1 MNEKNKGSQ
10 SIIEPFKVYVRIRPF
25 LPFEISQLNTI
36 SGQNLDNKQLSKKS
50 ILQVENNNICYLQD
64 PNDENGYGKNVK
76 AFPFNHIF
84 TEKDNNKSIFE
95 KIIKKLVDNIL
106 LGFNS
111 TALAYGVTGTGKTH
125 TMFGDIYQN
134 NNNEKGICIY
144 AVEYLFN
151 KLNLEKEKFLI
162 KISYLEIY
170 NEQVI
175 DLLTE
180 TQSNEGI
187 MIIEDPNKGVIV
199 PELTEKIVIDSSQ
212 VINYLK
218 LGNKR
223 RTMGSTGSNQF
234 SSRSH
239 AIMEI
244 NIEQKIKNKN
254 KEEIINSKLL
264 FVDLAGSERGGME
277 KGIRREEGSNI
288 NKSLL
293 ALGKSI
299 NILADKSKKG
309 SFVPYRDSKLTRLLK
324 DSLGGNISTIMIACV
339 SPSPLC
345 YEETNS
351 TLKYATRANKIEKKV
366 TRNIRESDQY
376 TSQYKE
382 IISSLKNEIV
392 QLKDIIRNQHLLLKL
407 KPYEKKNNNNEE
419 IIDENENDVLYDDFF
434 NADEIQK
441 LEYTSDYLDISMN
454 KDDDSRKILNCNFEA
469 YENILNSNLE
479 NLTQE
484 AIEDFEKKMEG
495 LYFDKIGLEEKIK
508 NGIKDTEIN
517 EKYNIIRTF
526 YEKFIELINDKL
538 IENIEQN
545 LILKFNLKE
554 ILELN
559 ESNNLNLNKKLEQYN
574 LNNKDGKI
582 KEEIEN
588 YKKIILDNEKE
599 KKEIEQSLENNLKM
613 KNLLE
618 KLLFKFISNTQ
629 MKDIRELK
637 DNYISILNEKFELEI
652 KNKKYQEFLI
662 KVMREKEEK
671 SQKIFELSHELD
683 KLKRQLIG
691 REKRIKDLDNKLK
704 NLENICNNG
713 NNIHSNHSSSGKETN
728 KKKFS
733 KKVK

>member
-1 MNEKNKGSQ
+1 MSEKNKTSQ
-10 SIIEPFKVYVRIRPF
+10 STIEPFKVYVRIRPF
-25 LPFEISQLNTI
+25 LPIEISQLNTI
-36 SGQNLDNKQLSKKS
+36 SGQTLDNKQLSKKS
-50 ILQVENNNICYLQD
+50 ILQVENNNTCYLQD

-84 TEKDNNKSIFE
+84 TEKDDNKLIFD

-134 NNNEKGICIY
+134 NNSEKGICIY

-151 KLNLEKEKFLI
+151 KLNLEKQKFLI

-199 PELTEKIVIDSSQ
+199 PELTEKIVIDSGQ
-212 VINYLK
+212 VLNYLK

-223 RTMGSTGSNQF
+223 RTMGSTGINQF

-244 NIEQKIKNKN
+244 NIEQKINNKN

-264 FVDLAGSERGGME
+264 FVDLAGSEKGGME

-339 SPSPLC
+339 SPSPLS

-366 TRNIRESDQY
+366 TKNIRESDQY

-382 IISSLKNEIV
+382 IISSLKNEIA
-392 QLKDIIRNQHLLLKL
+392 QLKDIIKNQHLLMKL
-407 KPYEKKNNNNEE
+407 KPTEKKIINNE
-419 IIDENENDVLYDDFF
+419 NEDNILYDDFF
-434 NADEIQK
+434 NADEMLK
-441 LEYTSDYLDISMN
+441 LENNNNFLDISIN
-454 KDDDSRKILNCNFEA
+454 KDDDTQKVLNCNFDA
-469 YENILNSNLE
+469 YENILNSNLD
-479 NLTQE
+479 NLSQE
-484 AIEDFEKKMEG
+484 EFEDFEKKMEG
-495 LYFDKIGLEEKIK
+495 LYFDKIALEDKIRK
-508 NGIKDTEIN
+508 GIKDTEIN

-559 ESNNLNLNKKLEQYN
+559 EANNLNLKKSLEQFN
-574 LNNKDGKI
+574 FNNKDEKI

-588 YKKIILDNEKE
+588 YKKIICENEKE
-599 KKEIEQSLENNLKM
+599 KKKIEESLENNLKI

-637 DNYISILNEKFELEI
+637 DNYINILNEKLELEI

-662 KVMREKEEK
+662 TVMREKEEK

-691 REKRIKDLDNKLK
+691 REKRIKDLYNKLK
-704 NLENICNNG
+704 NLENICNNNIN
-713 NNIHSNHSSSGKETN
+713 NNIHSNHSSGGKESN
-728 KKKFS
+728 KKKFT

>member
-1 MNEKNKGSQ
+1 MSEKNKTNQ
-10 SIIEPFKVYVRIRPF
+10 STIEPFKVYVRIRPF
-25 LPFEISQLNTI
+25 LPIEISQLNTI
-36 SGQNLDNKQLSKKS
+36 SGQILDSKQLSKKS
-50 ILQVENNNICYLQD
+50 ILQVENNNTCYLQD
-64 PNDENGYGKNVK
+64 PNDENGYGKNIK

-84 TEKDNNKSIFE
+84 TEKDDNKLIFE

-134 NNNEKGICIY
+134 NNSEKGICIY

-151 KLNLEKEKFLI
+151 KLNLEKQKFLI

-199 PELTEKIVIDSSQ
+199 PELTEKIVIDSGQ
-212 VINYLK
+212 VLNYLK

-223 RTMGSTGSNQF
+223 RTMGSTGINQF

-244 NIEQKIKNKN
+244 NIEQKTKNKN

-264 FVDLAGSERGGME
+264 FVDLAGSEKGGME

-339 SPSPLC
+339 SPSPLS

-366 TRNIRESDQY
+366 TKNIRESDQY

-382 IISSLKNEIV
+382 IISSLKNEIS
-392 QLKDIIRNQHLLLKL
+392 QLKDIIKNQHLLMKL
-407 KPYEKKNNNNEE
+407 KPSEKKIINNE
-419 IIDENENDVLYDDFF
+419 NEDNILYDDFF
-434 NADEIQK
+434 NADEMLK
-441 LEYTSDYLDISMN
+441 LENNNNFLDISIN
-454 KDDDSRKILNCNFEA
+454 KDDDTQKVLNCNFDA
-469 YENILNSNLE
+469 YENILNSNLD
-479 NLTQE
+479 NLRQDE
-484 AIEDFEKKMEG
+484 FEDFEKKMEG
-495 LYFDKIGLEEKIK
+495 LYFDKIALEDKIRK
-508 NGIKDTEIN
+508 GIKDTEIN

-559 ESNNLNLNKKLEQYN
+559 ETNNSNLNKSLEQFN
-574 LNNKDGKI
+574 FNNKDEKI
-582 KEEIEN
+582 KDEIEN
-588 YKKIILDNEKE
+588 YKKIICDNEKE
-599 KKEIEQSLENNLKM
+599 KKKIEESLENNLKI
-613 KNLLE
+613 KNFLE

-637 DNYISILNEKFELEI
+637 DNYITILNEKLELEI

-662 KVMREKEEK
+662 TVMREKEEK

-691 REKRIKDLDNKLK
+691 REKRIKDLYNKLR
-704 NLENICNNG
+704 NLENICNNNSN
-713 NNIHSNHSSSGKETN
+713 NNIHSNHSSGGKESN
-728 KKKFS
+728 KKKFT

>member
-1 MNEKNKGSQ
+1 MSEKNKTSQ
-10 SIIEPFKVYVRIRPF
+10 STIEPFKVYVRIRPF
-25 LPFEISQLNTI
+25 LPIEISQLNTI
-36 SGQNLDNKQLSKKS
+36 SGQTLDNKQLSKKS
-50 ILQVENNNICYLQD
+50 ILQVENNNTCYLQD

-84 TEKDNNKSIFE
+84 TEKDDNKLIFD

-134 NNNEKGICIY
+134 NNSEKGICIY

-151 KLNLEKEKFLI
+151 KLNLEKQKFLI

-199 PELTEKIVIDSSQ
+199 PELTEKIVIDSGQ
-212 VINYLK
+212 VLNYLK

-223 RTMGSTGSNQF
+223 RTMGSTGINQF

-244 NIEQKIKNKN
+244 NIEQKINNKN

-264 FVDLAGSERGGME
+264 FVDLAGSEKGGME

-339 SPSPLC
+339 SPSPLS

-366 TRNIRESDQY
+366 TKNIRESDQY

-382 IISSLKNEIV
+382 IISSLKNEIA
-392 QLKDIIRNQHLLLKL
+392 QLKDIIKNQHLLMKL
-407 KPYEKKNNNNEE
+407 KPTEKKIINNE
-419 IIDENENDVLYDDFF
+419 NEDNILYDDFF
-434 NADEIQK
+434 NADEMLK
-441 LEYTSDYLDISMN
+441 LENNNNFLDISIN
-454 KDDDSRKILNCNFEA
+454 KDDDTQKVLNCNFDA
-469 YENILNSNLE
+469 YENILNSNLD
-479 NLTQE
+479 NLRQDE
-484 AIEDFEKKMEG
+484 FEDFEKKMEG
-495 LYFDKIGLEEKIK
+495 LYFDKIALEDKIRK
-508 NGIKDTEIN
+508 GIKDTEIN

-559 ESNNLNLNKKLEQYN
+559 ETNNSNLNKSLEQFN
-574 LNNKDGKI
+574 FNNKDEKI
-582 KEEIEN
+582 KDEIEN
-588 YKKIILDNEKE
+588 YKKIICDNEKE
-599 KKEIEQSLENNLKM
+599 KKKIEESLENNLKI
-613 KNLLE
+613 KNFLE

-637 DNYISILNEKFELEI
+637 DNYITILNEKLELEI

-662 KVMREKEEK
+662 TVMREKEEK

-683 KLKRQLIG
+683 KLKKQLIG
-691 REKRIKDLDNKLK
+691 REKRIKDLYNKLR
-704 NLENICNNG
+704 NLENICNNNSN
-713 NNIHSNHSSSGKETN
+713 NNIHSNHSSGGKESN
-728 KKKFS
+728 KKKFT

>member
-1 MNEKNKGSQ
+1 MSEKNKTNQ
-10 SIIEPFKVYVRIRPF
+10 STIEPFKVYVRIRPF
-25 LPFEISQLNTI
+25 LPIEISQLNTI
-36 SGQNLDNKQLSKKS
+36 SGQILDSKQLSKKS
-50 ILQVENNNICYLQD
+50 ILQVENNNTCYLQD
-64 PNDENGYGKNVK
+64 PNDENGYGKNIK

-84 TEKDNNKSIFE
+84 TEKDDNKLIFE

-151 KLNLEKEKFLI
+151 KLNLEKQKFLI

-199 PELTEKIVIDSSQ
+199 PELTEKIVIDSGQ
-212 VINYLK
+212 VLNYLK

-223 RTMGSTGSNQF
+223 RTMGSTGINQF

-244 NIEQKIKNKN
+244 NIEQKTKNKN

-264 FVDLAGSERGGME
+264 FVDLAGSEKGGME

-339 SPSPLC
+339 SPSPLS

-366 TRNIRESDQY
+366 TKNIRESDQY

-382 IISSLKNEIV
+382 IISSLKNEIS
-392 QLKDIIRNQHLLLKL
+392 QLKDIIKNQHLLMKL
-407 KPYEKKNNNNEE
+407 KPSEKKIINNE
-419 IIDENENDVLYDDFF
+419 NEDNILYDDFF
-434 NADEIQK
+434 NADEMLK
-441 LEYTSDYLDISMN
+441 LEYNNNFLDISIN
-454 KDDDSRKILNCNFEA
+454 KDDDTQKVLNCNFDA
-469 YENILNSNLE
+469 YENILNSNLD
-479 NLTQE
+479 NLRQDE
-484 AIEDFEKKMEG
+484 FEDFEKKMEG
-495 LYFDKIGLEEKIK
+495 LYFDKIALEDKIRK
-508 NGIKDTEIN
+508 GIKDTEIN

-559 ESNNLNLNKKLEQYN
+559 ETNNSNLNKSLEQFN
-574 LNNKDGKI
+574 FNNKDEKI
-582 KEEIEN
+582 KDEIEN
-588 YKKIILDNEKE
+588 YKKIICDNEKE
-599 KKEIEQSLENNLKM
+599 KKKIEESLENNLKI
-613 KNLLE
+613 KNFLE

-637 DNYISILNEKFELEI
+637 DNYITILNEKLELEI

-662 KVMREKEEK
+662 TVMREKEEK

-691 REKRIKDLDNKLK
+691 REKRIKDLYNKLR
-704 NLENICNNG
+704 NLENICNNNSN
-713 NNIHSNHSSSGKETN
+713 NNIHSNHSSGGKESN
-728 KKKFS
+728 KKKFT

>member
-1 MNEKNKGSQ
+1 MSEKNKTNQ
-10 SIIEPFKVYVRIRPF
+10 STIEPFKVYVRIRPF
-25 LPFEISQLNTI
+25 LPIEISQLNTI
-36 SGQNLDNKQLSKKS
+36 SGQILDNKQLSKKS
-50 ILQVENNNICYLQD
+50 ILQVENNNTCYLQD

-84 TEKDNNKSIFE
+84 TEKDDNKLIFE

-134 NNNEKGICIY
+134 NNSEKGICIY

-151 KLNLEKEKFLI
+151 KLNLEKQKFLI

-199 PELTEKIVIDSSQ
+199 PELTEKIVIDSGQ
-212 VINYLK
+212 VLNYLK

-223 RTMGSTGSNQF
+223 RTMGSTGINQF

-244 NIEQKIKNKN
+244 NIEQKTKNKN

-264 FVDLAGSERGGME
+264 FVDLAGSEKGGME

-339 SPSPLC
+339 SPSPLS

-366 TRNIRESDQY
+366 TKNIRESDQY

-382 IISSLKNEIV
+382 IISSLKNEIS
-392 QLKDIIRNQHLLLKL
+392 QLKDIIKNQHLLMKL
-407 KPYEKKNNNNEE
+407 KPSEKKIINNE
-419 IIDENENDVLYDDFF
+419 NEDNILYDDFF
-434 NADEIQK
+434 NADEMLK
-441 LEYTSDYLDISMN
+441 LENNNNFLDISIN
-454 KDDDSRKILNCNFEA
+454 KDDDTQKVLNCNFDA
-469 YENILNSNLE
+469 YENILNSNLD

-484 AIEDFEKKMEG
+484 EFEDFEKKMEG
-495 LYFDKIGLEEKIK
+495 LYFDKIALEDKIRK
-508 NGIKDTEIN
+508 GIKDTEIN

-559 ESNNLNLNKKLEQYN
+559 ETNNSNLNKSLEQFN
-574 LNNKDGKI
+574 FNNKDEKI
-582 KEEIEN
+582 KDEIEN
-588 YKKIILDNEKE
+588 YKKIICDNEKE
-599 KKEIEQSLENNLKM
+599 KKKIEESLENNLKI
-613 KNLLE
+613 KNFLE

-637 DNYISILNEKFELEI
+637 DNYITILNEKLELEI

-662 KVMREKEEK
+662 TVMREKEEK

-691 REKRIKDLDNKLK
+691 REKRIKDLYNKLRT
-704 NLENICNNG
+704 LENICNNNAN
-713 NNIHSNHSSSGKETN
+713 NNIHSNHSSGGKESN
-728 KKKFS
+728 KKKFT

>member
-1 MNEKNKGSQ
+1 MSEKNKTSQ
-10 SIIEPFKVYVRIRPF
+10 STIEPFKVYVRIRPF
-25 LPFEISQLNTI
+25 LPIEISQLNTI
-36 SGQNLDNKQLSKKS
+36 SGQTLDNKQLSKKS
-50 ILQVENNNICYLQD
+50 ILQVENNNTCYLQD

-84 TEKDNNKSIFE
+84 TEKDDNKLIFD

-134 NNNEKGICIY
+134 NNSEKGICIY

-151 KLNLEKEKFLI
+151 KLNLEKQKLLI

-199 PELTEKIVIDSSQ
+199 PELTEKIVIDSGQ
-212 VINYLK
+212 VLNYLK

-223 RTMGSTGSNQF
+223 RTMGSTGINQF

-244 NIEQKIKNKN
+244 NIEQKINNKN
-254 KEEIINSKLL
+254 KEEIISSKLL
-264 FVDLAGSERGGME
+264 FVDLAGSEKGGME

-339 SPSPLC
+339 SPSPLS

-366 TRNIRESDQY
+366 TKNIRESDQY

-382 IISSLKNEIV
+382 IISSLKNEIA
-392 QLKDIIRNQHLLLKL
+392 QLKDIIKNQHLLMKL
-407 KPYEKKNNNNEE
+407 KPTEKKIINNE
-419 IIDENENDVLYDDFF
+419 NEDNILYDDFF
-434 NADEIQK
+434 NADEMLK
-441 LEYTSDYLDISMN
+441 LENNNNFLDISIN
-454 KDDDSRKILNCNFEA
+454 KDDDTQKVLNCNFDA
-469 YENILNSNLE
+469 YENILNSNLD
-479 NLTQE
+479 NLSQE
-484 AIEDFEKKMEG
+484 EFEDFEKKMEG
-495 LYFDKIGLEEKIK
+495 LYFDKIALEDKIRK
-508 NGIKDTEIN
+508 GIKDTEIN

-559 ESNNLNLNKKLEQYN
+559 EANNLNLKKSLEQFN
-574 LNNKDGKI
+574 FNNKDEKI

-588 YKKIILDNEKE
+588 YKKIICENEKE
-599 KKEIEQSLENNLKM
+599 KKKIEESLENNLKI

-637 DNYISILNEKFELEI
+637 DNYINILNEKLELEI

-662 KVMREKEEK
+662 TVMREKEEK

-691 REKRIKDLDNKLK
+691 REKRIKDLYNKLK
-704 NLENICNNG
+704 NLENICNNNIN
-713 NNIHSNHSSSGKETN
+713 NNIHSNHSSGGKESN
-728 KKKFS
+728 KKKFT

>member
-1 MNEKNKGSQ
+1 MSEKNKTNQ
-10 SIIEPFKVYVRIRPF
+10 STIEPFKVYVRIRPF
-25 LPFEISQLNTI
+25 LPIEISQLNTI
-36 SGQNLDNKQLSKKS
+36 SGQILDSKQLSKKS
-50 ILQVENNNICYLQD
+50 ILQVENNNTCYLQD
-64 PNDENGYGKNVK
+64 PNDENGYGKNIK

-84 TEKDNNKSIFE
+84 TEKDDNKLIFE

-134 NNNEKGICIY
+134 NNSEKGICIY

-151 KLNLEKEKFLI
+151 KLNLEKQKFII

-199 PELTEKIVIDSSQ
+199 PELTEKIVIDSGQ
-212 VINYLK
+212 VLNYLK

-223 RTMGSTGSNQF
+223 RTMGSTGINQF

-244 NIEQKIKNKN
+244 NIEQKTKNKN

-264 FVDLAGSERGGME
+264 FVDLAGSEKGGME

-339 SPSPLC
+339 SPSPLS

-366 TRNIRESDQY
+366 TKNIRESDQY

-382 IISSLKNEIV
+382 IISSLKNEIS
-392 QLKDIIRNQHLLLKL
+392 QLKDIIKNQHLLMKL
-407 KPYEKKNNNNEE
+407 KPSEKKIINNE
-419 IIDENENDVLYDDFF
+419 NEDNILYDDFF
-434 NADEIQK
+434 NADEMLK
-441 LEYTSDYLDISMN
+441 LENNNNFLDISIN
-454 KDDDSRKILNCNFEA
+454 KDDDTQKVLNCNFDA
-469 YENILNSNLE
+469 YENILNSNLD
-479 NLTQE
+479 NLRQDE
-484 AIEDFEKKMEG
+484 FEDFKKKMEG
-495 LYFDKIGLEEKIK
+495 LYFDKIALEDKIRK
-508 NGIKDTEIN
+508 GIKDTEIN

-559 ESNNLNLNKKLEQYN
+559 ETNNSNLNKSLEQFN
-574 LNNKDGKI
+574 FNNKDEKI
-582 KEEIEN
+582 KDEIEN
-588 YKKIILDNEKE
+588 YKKIICDNEKE
-599 KKEIEQSLENNLKM
+599 KKKIEESLENNLKI
-613 KNLLE
+613 KNFLE

-637 DNYISILNEKFELEI
+637 DNYITILNEKLELEI

-662 KVMREKEEK
+662 TVMREKEEK

-691 REKRIKDLDNKLK
+691 REKRIKDLYNKLR
-704 NLENICNNG
+704 NLENICNNNSN
-713 NNIHSNHSSSGKETN
+713 NNIHSNHSSGGKESN
-728 KKKFS
+728 KKKFT

>member
-1 MNEKNKGSQ
+1 MSEKNKTSQ
-10 SIIEPFKVYVRIRPF
+10 STIEPFKVYVRIRPF
-25 LPFEISQLNTI
+25 LPIEISQLNTI
-36 SGQNLDNKQLSKKS
+36 SGQTLDNKQLSKKS
-50 ILQVENNNICYLQD
+50 ILQVENNNTCYLQD

-84 TEKDNNKSIFE
+84 TEKDDNKLIFD

-134 NNNEKGICIY
+134 NNSEKGICIY

-151 KLNLEKEKFLI
+151 KLNLEKQKFLI

-199 PELTEKIVIDSSQ
+199 PELTEKIVIDSGQ
-212 VINYLK
+212 VLNYLK

-223 RTMGSTGSNQF
+223 RTMGSTGINQF

-244 NIEQKIKNKN
+244 NIEQKINNKN

-264 FVDLAGSERGGME
+264 FVDLAGSEKGGME

-339 SPSPLC
+339 SPSPLS

-366 TRNIRESDQY
+366 TKNIRESDQY

-382 IISSLKNEIV
+382 IISSLKNEIA
-392 QLKDIIRNQHLLLKL
+392 QLKDIIKNQHLLMKL
-407 KPYEKKNNNNEE
+407 KPTEKKIINNE
-419 IIDENENDVLYDDFF
+419 NEDNILYDDFF
-434 NADEIQK
+434 NADEMLK
-441 LEYTSDYLDISMN
+441 LENNNNFLDISIN
-454 KDDDSRKILNCNFEA
+454 KDDDTQKVLNCNFDA
-469 YENILNSNLE
+469 YENILNSNLD
-479 NLTQE
+479 NLSQE
-484 AIEDFEKKMEG
+484 EFEDFEKKMEG
-495 LYFDKIGLEEKIK
+495 LYFDKIALEDKIRK
-508 NGIKDTEIN
+508 GIKDTEIN

-559 ESNNLNLNKKLEQYN
+559 ENNNSNLNKSLEQLN
-574 LNNKDGKI
+574 FNNKDEKI

-588 YKKIILDNEKE
+588 YKKIIGENEKE
-599 KKEIEQSLENNLKM
+599 KKKIEESLENNLKI

-637 DNYISILNEKFELEI
+637 DNYISILNEKL
-652 KNKKYQEFLI
+652 
-662 KVMREKEEK
+662 
-671 SQKIFELSHELD
+671 
-683 KLKRQLIG
+683 
-691 REKRIKDLDNKLK
+691 
-704 NLENICNNG
+704 
-713 NNIHSNHSSSGKETN
+713 
-728 KKKFS
+728 
-733 KKVK
+733 

>member
-1 MNEKNKGSQ
+1 MSEKNKTNQ
-10 SIIEPFKVYVRIRPF
+10 STIEPFKVYVRIRPF
-25 LPFEISQLNTI
+25 LPIEISQLNTI
-36 SGQNLDNKQLSKKS
+36 SGQILDNKQLSKKS
-50 ILQVENNNICYLQD
+50 ILQVENNNTCYLQD

-84 TEKDNNKSIFE
+84 TEKDDNKLIFE

-134 NNNEKGICIY
+134 NNSEKGICIY

-151 KLNLEKEKFLI
+151 KLNLEKQKFII

-199 PELTEKIVIDSSQ
+199 PELTEKIVIDSGQ
-212 VINYLK
+212 VLNYLK

-223 RTMGSTGSNQF
+223 RTMGSTGINQF

-264 FVDLAGSERGGME
+264 FVDLAGSEKGGME

-339 SPSPLC
+339 SPSPLS

-366 TRNIRESDQY
+366 TKNIRESDQY

-382 IISSLKNEIV
+382 IISSLKNEIA
-392 QLKDIIRNQHLLLKL
+392 QLKDIIKNQHLLMKL
-407 KPYEKKNNNNEE
+407 KPNEKKIINNENE
-419 IIDENENDVLYDDFF
+419 ENILYDDFF
-434 NADEIQK
+434 NADEMLK
-441 LEYTSDYLDISMN
+441 LEYNNNFLDISMN
-454 KDDDSRKILNCNFEA
+454 KDDDTQKVLNCNFDA
-469 YENILNSNLE
+469 YENILNSNLD

-484 AIEDFEKKMEG
+484 EFEDFEKKMEG
-495 LYFDKIGLEEKIK
+495 LYFDKIALEDKIRK
-508 NGIKDTEIN
+508 GIKDTEIN

-559 ESNNLNLNKKLEQYN
+559 ENNNSNLNKSLEQLN
-574 LNNKDGKI
+574 FNNKDEKI

-588 YKKIILDNEKE
+588 YKKIIGENEKE
-599 KKEIEQSLENNLKM
+599 KKKIEESLENNLKI

-637 DNYISILNEKFELEI
+637 DNYISILNEKLELEI

-662 KVMREKEEK
+662 TVMREKEEK

-691 REKRIKDLDNKLK
+691 REKRIKDLYNKLRT
-704 NLENICNNG
+704 LENICNNNAN
-713 NNIHSNHSSSGKETN
+713 NNIHSNHSSGGKESN
-728 KKKFS
+728 KKKFT

>member
-1 MNEKNKGSQ
+1 MSEKNKTNQ
-10 SIIEPFKVYVRIRPF
+10 STIEPFKVYVRIRPF
-25 LPFEISQLNTI
+25 LPIEISQLNTI
-36 SGQNLDNKQLSKKS
+36 SGQILDSKQLSKKS
-50 ILQVENNNICYLQD
+50 ILQVENNNTCYLQD
-64 PNDENGYGKNVK
+64 PNDENGYGKNIK

-84 TEKDNNKSIFE
+84 TEKDDNKLIFE

-134 NNNEKGICIY
+134 NNSEKGICIY

-151 KLNLEKEKFLI
+151 KLNLEKQKFLI

-199 PELTEKIVIDSSQ
+199 PELTEKIVIDSGQ
-212 VINYLK
+212 VLNYLK

-223 RTMGSTGSNQF
+223 RTMGSTGINQF

-244 NIEQKIKNKN
+244 NIEQKTKNKN

-264 FVDLAGSERGGME
+264 FVDLAGSEKGGME

-339 SPSPLC
+339 SPSPLS

-366 TRNIRESDQY
+366 TKNIRESDQY

-382 IISSLKNEIV
+382 IISSLKNEIS
-392 QLKDIIRNQHLLLKL
+392 QLKDIIKNQHLLMKL
-407 KPYEKKNNNNEE
+407 KPSEKKIINNE
-419 IIDENENDVLYDDFF
+419 NEDNILYDDFF
-434 NADEIQK
+434 NADEMLK
-441 LEYTSDYLDISMN
+441 LENNNNFLDISIN
-454 KDDDSRKILNCNFEA
+454 KDDDTQKVLNCNFDA
-469 YENILNSNLE
+469 YENILNSNLD
-479 NLTQE
+479 NLRQDE
-484 AIEDFEKKMEG
+484 FEDFEKKMEG
-495 LYFDKIGLEEKIK
+495 LYFDKIALEDKIRK
-508 NGIKDTEIN
+508 GIKDTEIN

-559 ESNNLNLNKKLEQYN
+559 ETNNSNLNKSLEQFN
-574 LNNKDGKI
+574 FNNKDEKI
-582 KEEIEN
+582 KDEIEN
-588 YKKIILDNEKE
+588 YKKIICDNEKE
-599 KKEIEQSLENNLKM
+599 KKKIEESLENNLKI
-613 KNLLE
+613 KNFLE

-637 DNYISILNEKFELEI
+637 DNYISILNEKLELEI

-662 KVMREKEEK
+662 TVMREKEEK

-691 REKRIKDLDNKLK
+691 REKRIKDLYNKLR
-704 NLENICNNG
+704 NLENICNNNSN
-713 NNIHSNHSSSGKETN
+713 NNIHSNHSSGGKESN
-728 KKKFS
+728 KKKFT

>member
-1 MNEKNKGSQ
+1 MSEKNKTNQ
-10 SIIEPFKVYVRIRPF
+10 STIEPFKVYVRIRPF
-25 LPFEISQLNTI
+25 LPIEISQLNTI
-36 SGQNLDNKQLSKKS
+36 SGQILDSKQLSKKS
-50 ILQVENNNICYLQD
+50 ILQVENNNTCYLQD
-64 PNDENGYGKNVK
+64 PNDENGYGKNIK

-84 TEKDNNKSIFE
+84 TEKDDNKLIFE

-134 NNNEKGICIY
+134 NNSEKGICIY

-151 KLNLEKEKFLI
+151 KLNLEKQKFLI

-199 PELTEKIVIDSSQ
+199 PELTEKIVIDSGQ
-212 VINYLK
+212 VLNYLK

-223 RTMGSTGSNQF
+223 RTMGSTGINQF

-244 NIEQKIKNKN
+244 NIEQKTKNKN

-264 FVDLAGSERGGME
+264 FVDLAGSEKGGME

-339 SPSPLC
+339 SPSPLS

-366 TRNIRESDQY
+366 TKNIRESDQY

-382 IISSLKNEIV
+382 IISSLKNEIS
-392 QLKDIIRNQHLLLKL
+392 QLKDIIKNQHLLMKL
-407 KPYEKKNNNNEE
+407 KPSEKKIINNE
-419 IIDENENDVLYDDFF
+419 NEDNILYDDFF
-434 NADEIQK
+434 NADEMLK
-441 LEYTSDYLDISMN
+441 LENNNNFLDISIN
-454 KDDDSRKILNCNFEA
+454 KDDDTQKVLNCNFDA
-469 YENILNSNLE
+469 YENILNSNLD
-479 NLTQE
+479 NLRQDE
-484 AIEDFEKKMEG
+484 FEDFEKKMEG
-495 LYFDKIGLEEKIK
+495 LYFDKIALEDKIRK
-508 NGIKDTEIN
+508 GIKDTEIN

-559 ESNNLNLNKKLEQYN
+559 ETNNSNLNKSLEQFN
-574 LNNKDGKI
+574 FNNKDEKI
-582 KEEIEN
+582 KDEIEN
-588 YKKIILDNEKE
+588 YKKIICDNEKE
-599 KKEIEQSLENNLKM
+599 KKKIEESLENNLKI

-637 DNYISILNEKFELEI
+637 DNYINILNEKLELEI
-652 KNKKYQEFLI
+652 KNKKYQEFI
-662 KVMREKEEK
+662 ITVMREKEEK

-691 REKRIKDLDNKLK
+691 REKRIKDLYNKLK
-704 NLENICNNG
+704 NLENICNNNIN
-713 NNIHSNHSSSGKETN
+713 NNIHSNHSSGGKESN
-728 KKKFS
+728 KKKFT

>member
-1 MNEKNKGSQ
+1 MSEKNKTNQ
-10 SIIEPFKVYVRIRPF
+10 STIEPFKVYVRIRPF
-25 LPFEISQLNTI
+25 LPIEISQLNTI
-36 SGQNLDNKQLSKKS
+36 SGQILDSKQLSKKS
-50 ILQVENNNICYLQD
+50 ILQVENNNTCYLQD
-64 PNDENGYGKNVK
+64 PNDENGYGKNIK

-84 TEKDNNKSIFE
+84 TEKDDNKLIFE

-134 NNNEKGICIY
+134 NNSEKGICIY

-151 KLNLEKEKFLI
+151 KLNLEKQKFLI

-199 PELTEKIVIDSSQ
+199 PELTEKIVIDSGQ
-212 VINYLK
+212 VLNYLK

-223 RTMGSTGSNQF
+223 RTMGSTGINQF

-244 NIEQKIKNKN
+244 NIEQKTKNKN

-264 FVDLAGSERGGME
+264 FVDLAGSEKGGME

-339 SPSPLC
+339 SPSPLS

-366 TRNIRESDQY
+366 TKNIRESDQY

-382 IISSLKNEIV
+382 IISSLKNEIS
-392 QLKDIIRNQHLLLKL
+392 QLKDIIKNQHLLMKL
-407 KPYEKKNNNNEE
+407 KPSEKKIINNE
-419 IIDENENDVLYDDFF
+419 NEDNILYDDFF
-434 NADEIQK
+434 NADEMLK
-441 LEYTSDYLDISMN
+441 LENNNNFLDISIN
-454 KDDDSRKILNCNFEA
+454 KDDDTQKVLNCNFDA
-469 YENILNSNLE
+469 YENILNSNLD
-479 NLTQE
+479 NLRQHE
-484 AIEDFEKKMEG
+484 FEDFEKKMEG
-495 LYFDKIGLEEKIK
+495 LYFDKIALEDKIRK
-508 NGIKDTEIN
+508 GIKDTEIN

-559 ESNNLNLNKKLEQYN
+559 ETNNSNLNKSLEQFN
-574 LNNKDGKI
+574 FNNKDEKI
-582 KEEIEN
+582 KDEIEN
-588 YKKIILDNEKE
+588 YKKIICDNEKE
-599 KKEIEQSLENNLKM
+599 KKKIEESLENNLKI
-613 KNLLE
+613 KNFLE

-637 DNYISILNEKFELEI
+637 DNYITILNEKLELEI

-662 KVMREKEEK
+662 TVMREKEEK

-691 REKRIKDLDNKLK
+691 REKRIKDLYNKLR
-704 NLENICNNG
+704 NLENICNNNSN
-713 NNIHSNHSSSGKETN
+713 NNIHSNHSSGGKESN
-728 KKKFS
+728 KKKFT

>member
-1 MNEKNKGSQ
+1 MSEKNKTSQ
-10 SIIEPFKVYVRIRPF
+10 STIEPFKVYVRIRPF
-25 LPFEISQLNTI
+25 LPIEISQLNTI
-36 SGQNLDNKQLSKKS
+36 SGQILDSKQLSKKS
-50 ILQVENNNICYLQD
+50 ILQVENNNTCYLQD
-64 PNDENGYGKNVK
+64 PNDENGYGKNIK

-84 TEKDNNKSIFE
+84 TEKDDNKLIFE

-134 NNNEKGICIY
+134 NNSEKGICIY

-151 KLNLEKEKFLI
+151 KLNLEKQKFLI

-199 PELTEKIVIDSSQ
+199 PELTEKIVIDSGQ
-212 VINYLK
+212 VLNYLK

-223 RTMGSTGSNQF
+223 RTMGSTGINQF

-244 NIEQKIKNKN
+244 NIEQKTKNKN

-264 FVDLAGSERGGME
+264 FVDLAGSEKGGME

-339 SPSPLC
+339 SPSPLS

-366 TRNIRESDQY
+366 TKNIRESDQY

-382 IISSLKNEIV
+382 IISSLKNEIS
-392 QLKDIIRNQHLLLKL
+392 QLKDIIKNQHLLMKL
-407 KPYEKKNNNNEE
+407 KPSEKKIINNE
-419 IIDENENDVLYDDFF
+419 NEDNILYDDFF
-434 NADEIQK
+434 NADEMLK
-441 LEYTSDYLDISMN
+441 LENNNNFLDISIN
-454 KDDDSRKILNCNFEA
+454 KDDDTQKVLNCNFDA
-469 YENILNSNLE
+469 YENILNSNLD
-479 NLTQE
+479 NLSQE
-484 AIEDFEKKMEG
+484 EFEDFEKKMEG
-495 LYFDKIGLEEKIK
+495 LYFDKIALEDKIRK
-508 NGIKDTEIN
+508 GIKDTEIN

-559 ESNNLNLNKKLEQYN
+559 ETNNSNLNKSLEQFN
-574 LNNKDGKI
+574 FNNKDEKI
-582 KEEIEN
+582 KDEIEN
-588 YKKIILDNEKE
+588 YKKIICDNEKE
-599 KKEIEQSLENNLKM
+599 KKKIEESLENNLKI
-613 KNLLE
+613 KNFLE

-637 DNYISILNEKFELEI
+637 DNYITILNEKLELEI

-662 KVMREKEEK
+662 TVMREKEEK

-691 REKRIKDLDNKLK
+691 REKRIKDLYNKLR
-704 NLENICNNG
+704 NLENICNNNSN
-713 NNIHSNHSSSGKETN
+713 NNIHSNHSSGGKESN
-728 KKKFS
+728 KKKFT

>member
-1 MNEKNKGSQ
+1 MSEKNKTNQ
-10 SIIEPFKVYVRIRPF
+10 STIEPFKVYVRIRPF
-25 LPFEISQLNTI
+25 LPIEISQLNTI
-36 SGQNLDNKQLSKKS
+36 SGQILDSKQLSKKS
-50 ILQVENNNICYLQD
+50 ILQVENNNTCYLQD
-64 PNDENGYGKNVK
+64 PNDENGYGKNIK

-84 TEKDNNKSIFE
+84 TEKDDNKLIFE

-134 NNNEKGICIY
+134 NNSEKGICIY

-151 KLNLEKEKFLI
+151 KLNLEKQKFII

-199 PELTEKIVIDSSQ
+199 PELTEKIVIDSGQ
-212 VINYLK
+212 VLNYLK

-223 RTMGSTGSNQF
+223 RTMGSTGINQF

-244 NIEQKIKNKN
+244 NIEQKTKNKN

-264 FVDLAGSERGGME
+264 FVDLAGSEKGGME

-339 SPSPLC
+339 SPSPLS

-366 TRNIRESDQY
+366 TKNIRESDQY

-382 IISSLKNEIV
+382 IISSLKNEIS
-392 QLKDIIRNQHLLLKL
+392 QLKDIIKNQHLLMKL
-407 KPYEKKNNNNEE
+407 KPSEKKIINNE
-419 IIDENENDVLYDDFF
+419 NEDNILYDDFF
-434 NADEIQK
+434 NADEMLK
-441 LEYTSDYLDISMN
+441 LENNNNFLDISIN
-454 KDDDSRKILNCNFEA
+454 KDDDTQKVLNCNFDA
-469 YENILNSNLE
+469 YENILNSNLD
-479 NLTQE
+479 NLRQDE
-484 AIEDFEKKMEG
+484 FEDFEKKMEG
-495 LYFDKIGLEEKIK
+495 LYFDKIALEDKIRK
-508 NGIKDTEIN
+508 GIKDTEIN

-559 ESNNLNLNKKLEQYN
+559 ETNNSNLNKSLEQFN
-574 LNNKDGKI
+574 FNNKDEKI
-582 KEEIEN
+582 KDEIEN
-588 YKKIILDNEKE
+588 YKKIICDNEKE
-599 KKEIEQSLENNLKM
+599 KKKIEESLENNLKI
-613 KNLLE
+613 KNFLE

-637 DNYISILNEKFELEI
+637 DNYITILNEKLELEI

-662 KVMREKEEK
+662 TVMREKEEK

-691 REKRIKDLDNKLK
+691 REKRIKDLYNKLR
-704 NLENICNNG
+704 NLENICNNNSN
-713 NNIHSNHSSSGKETN
+713 NNIHSNHSSGGKESN
-728 KKKFS
+728 KKKFT

>member
-1 MNEKNKGSQ
+1 MSEKNKTSQ
-10 SIIEPFKVYVRIRPF
+10 STIEPFKVYVRIRPF
-25 LPFEISQLNTI
+25 LPIEISQLNTI
-36 SGQNLDNKQLSKKS
+36 SGQTLDNKQLSKKS
-50 ILQVENNNICYLQD
+50 ILQVENNNTCYLQD

-84 TEKDNNKSIFE
+84 TEKDDNKLIFD

-134 NNNEKGICIY
+134 NNSEKGICIY

-151 KLNLEKEKFLI
+151 KLNLEKQKFLI

-199 PELTEKIVIDSSQ
+199 PELTEKIVIDSGQ
-212 VINYLK
+212 VLNYLK

-223 RTMGSTGSNQF
+223 RTMGSTGINQF

-244 NIEQKIKNKN
+244 NIEQKINNKN

-264 FVDLAGSERGGME
+264 FVDLAGSEKGGME

-339 SPSPLC
+339 SPSPLS

-366 TRNIRESDQY
+366 TKNIRESDQY

-382 IISSLKNEIV
+382 IISSLKNEIA
-392 QLKDIIRNQHLLLKL
+392 QLKDIIKNQHLLMKL
-407 KPYEKKNNNNEE
+407 KPTEKKIINNE
-419 IIDENENDVLYDDFF
+419 NEDNILYDDFF
-434 NADEIQK
+434 NADEMLK
-441 LEYTSDYLDISMN
+441 LENNNNFLDISIN
-454 KDDDSRKILNCNFEA
+454 KDDDTQKVLNCNFDA
-469 YENILNSNLE
+469 YENILNSNLD
-479 NLTQE
+479 NLRQDE
-484 AIEDFEKKMEG
+484 FEDFEKKMEG
-495 LYFDKIGLEEKIK
+495 LYFDKIALEDKIRK
-508 NGIKDTEIN
+508 GIKDTEIN

-559 ESNNLNLNKKLEQYN
+559 EANNLNLKKSLEQFN
-574 LNNKDGKI
+574 FNNKDEKI

-588 YKKIILDNEKE
+588 YKKIICENEKE
-599 KKEIEQSLENNLKM
+599 KKKIEESLENNLKI

-637 DNYISILNEKFELEI
+637 DNYINILNEKLELEI

-662 KVMREKEEK
+662 TVMREKEEK

-691 REKRIKDLDNKLK
+691 REKRIKDLYNKLK
-704 NLENICNNG
+704 NLENICNNNIN
-713 NNIHSNHSSSGKETN
+713 NNIHSNHSSGGKESN
-728 KKKFS
+728 KKKFT